1 MDGLKDG
8 IILCEF
14 ISKLQPVSV
23 KKINESAQNWYQLEN
38 LGNFIK
44 AIAKYRGKPHSIFE
58 ANDLF
63 ENIDHAQVQSAL
75 LALASMAKKKGNK
88 VNVGVKYVEKRS
100 RNLSQRS
107 FEKGRTTLGCRRFLP
122 SRTLG
127 PMALGFNCMTLSWA
141 QISPWNRPPSACRWA
156 PARDPARLA

>member
-1 MDGLKDG
+1 MNGLKDG

-38 LGNFIK
+38 IGNFIK
-44 AIAKYRGKPHSIFE
+44 AIAKYRGKPHGIFE

-107 FEKGRTTLGCRRFLP
+107 FEVAHYNFLFHVPWRAGNEYFLMGFFLP
-122 SRTLG
+122 LHIYAYFY
-127 PMALGFNCMTLSWA
+127 P
-141 QISPWNRPPSACRWA
+141 Q
-156 PARDPARLA
+156 